1 MNRMADLLRDNRPI
15 PGPKAKPSTAG
26 KPAPTMKRDRT
37 VRLPRRL
44 EYRTVGPTWRKIASL
59 IDKEAPRFLILDA
72 SALSYC
78 DAAGA
83 TLILRLQRDQRKR
96 GGELAVT
103 GASPEIADL
112 LDLYHLPASEPE
124 APASRQ
130 SPRWIEA
137 AGAALRERGEIWL
150 AELATFGATARAIAG
165 SLRRLR
171 RCRSSEMLRV
181 IEQDGARALPIVLLL
196 GVLMGMVIA
205 FEAALQ
211 LRRFGAEL
219 YIANLLAL
227 ASFRQLGP
235 FLTAVILAGRSGAA
249 FAAEIGTM
257 KIGEEVDALVTM
269 GFDPISFLVLP
280 RLIALMIVAPLLT
293 LFTDI
298 GNLAGGLAVFKLF
311 GFTAAAYGQQ
321 VLQTAHYGDLLDGIA
336 KSVLFGALIAFTG
349 CLRGLE
355 AGGGAR
361 AVGSAATSAV
371 VSSLVLII
379 VFDGIWSVAGQYAFL

>member
-1 MNRMADLLRDNRPI
+1 MNRMTNPLRDSWPV
-15 PGPKAKPSTAG
+15 PEVKATASTAG
-26 KPAPTMKRDRT
+26 KPAQTMKAGET
-37 VRLPRRL
+37 VRLPGRL
-44 EYRTVGPTWRKIASL
+44 EYRTVGATWRDIASL
-59 IDKEAPRFLILDA
+59 IDKEAPRSLILDA
-72 SALSYC
+72 SGLSYC

-83 TLILRLQRDQRKR
+83 ALILRLERDQRRR
-96 GGELAVT
+96 GGELALT
-103 GASPEIADL
+103 GASPEIANL
-112 LDLYHLPASEPE
+112 LDLYHLPAIEAEPS
-124 APASRQ
+124 APRQ

-137 AGAALRERGEIWL
+137 AGAAVRERGEIWL
-150 AELATFGATARAIAG
+150 TELATFGATARAVAG
-165 SLRRLR
+165 SLPRLR
-171 RCRSSEMLRV
+171 RCRGSEILRL
-181 IEQDGARALPIVLLL
+181 IEADGARALPIVLLL
-196 GVLMGMVIA
+196 GVLMGVIIA
-205 FEAALQ
+205 FQAAIQ

-235 FLTAVILAGRSGAA
+235 FLTAVILAGRSGAE

-280 RLIALMIVAPLLT
+280 RLVALMIAAPLLT
-293 LFTDI
+293 LFTDL

-311 GFTAAAYGQQ
+311 GFTAAAYAQQ

-336 KSVLFGALIAFTG
+336 KSVLFGTLIAFTG

-361 AVGSAATSAV
+361 AVGFAATSAV

-379 VFDGIWSVAGQYAFL
+379 VFDGIWSVAGQYV